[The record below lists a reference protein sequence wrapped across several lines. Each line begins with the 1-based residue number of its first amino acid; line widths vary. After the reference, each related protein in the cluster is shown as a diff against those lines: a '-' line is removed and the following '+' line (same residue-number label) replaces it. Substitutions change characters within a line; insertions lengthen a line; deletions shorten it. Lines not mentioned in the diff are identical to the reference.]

1 MFYRKVLRDFFRK
14 KKNPKNATKWANSIN
29 TRLAEVYQQLSNIQ
43 DLGNLV
49 MYNPE
54 VDTNIKCVFLAWYQ
68 MRLVV
73 LKEELDQIT
82 ILLCESKFFWVFL

>member
-1 MFYRKVLRDFFRK
+1 MPQNEQAQL
-14 KKNPKNATKWANSIN
+14 N
-29 TRLAEVYQQLSNIQ
+29 TRLAEIYQQLSNIQ
-43 DLGNLV
+43 DLGDLV

-68 MRLVV
+68 LKLAV

-82 ILLCESKFFWVFL
+82 AIVIGE

>member
-1 MFYRKVLRDFFRK
+1 MPQNEQAQL
-14 KKNPKNATKWANSIN
+14 N
-29 TRLAEVYQQLSNIQ
+29 TRLAEIYQQLSNIQ
-43 DLGNLV
+43 DLGDLV

-68 MRLVV
+68 LRLAV

-82 ILLCESKFFWVFL
+82 TIVIGE

>member
-1 MFYRKVLRDFFRK
+1 MTFLE
-14 KKNPKNATKWANSIN
+14 KNPPKMPQNEQAQLN
-29 TRLAEVYQQLSNIQ
+29 TRLAEIYQQLSNIQ
-43 DLGNLV
+43 DLGDLV

-68 MRLVV
+68 LRLAV

-82 ILLCESKFFWVFL
+82 TIVIGE

>member
-1 MFYRKVLRDFFRK
+1 MTFLE
-14 KKNPKNATKWANSIN
+14 KNPPKMPQNEQAQLN
-29 TRLAEVYQQLSNIQ
+29 TRLAEIYQQLSNIQ
-43 DLGNLV
+43 DLGDLV

-68 MRLVV
+68 LRLAV

-82 ILLCESKFFWVFL
+82 AIVIGE